1 MTWRW
6 ATGGKRVSGAARLCP
21 VALPSSPPLDPATEK
36 AEHAARIA
44 AMLDRWA
51 AEDTTGEPDWD
62 VETFER
68 LDLTRS
74 LASSEPTGTPK
85 P

>member
-1 MTWRW
+1 MER
-6 ATGGKRVSGAARLCP
+6 A
-21 VALPSSPPLDPATEK
+21 LDPATER
-36 AEHAARIA
+36 AERAARIA

-51 AEDTTGEPDWD
+51 AEDTTREPDWD
-62 VETFER
+62 VQTFER

-74 LASSEPTGTPK
+74 RESNETTPTPK

>member
-1 MTWRW
+1 MGER
-6 ATGGKRVSGAARLCP
+6 RVERRCYARR
-21 VALPSSPPLDPATEK
+21 VALPSRPPLDPATER
-36 AEHAARIA
+36 AERVA

-51 AEDTTGEPDWD
+51 AEGTTTEPEWD

-74 LASSEPTGTPK
+74 LGRDETTPAPK

>member
-1 MTWRW
+1 VT
-6 ATGGKRVSGAARLCP
+6 
-21 VALPSSPPLDPATEK
+21 LPSRPPLDPATER
-36 AEHAARIA
+36 AERAARIA

-51 AEDTTGEPDWD
+51 AEDTTREPDWD
-62 VETFER
+62 VQTFER

-74 LASSEPTGTPK
+74 LESNETTPTPK

>member
-1 MTWRW
+1 
-6 ATGGKRVSGAARLCP
+6 
-21 VALPSSPPLDPATEK
+21 VALPSRPPLDPATER
-36 AEHAARIA
+36 AERAARIA

-51 AEDTTGEPDWD
+51 AEDTTSEPDWD

-68 LDLTRS
+68 LDLTRR
-74 LASSEPTGTPK
+74 LEADETTPTPK

>member
-1 MTWRW
+1 
-6 ATGGKRVSGAARLCP
+6 VS
-21 VALPSSPPLDPATEK
+21 LPSRPPLDPATER
-36 AEHAARIA
+36 AERAARIA

-51 AEDTTGEPDWD
+51 AEDTTAEPAWD

-74 LASSEPTGTPK
+74 LASGEPTATPK

>member
-1 MTWRW
+1 M
-6 ATGGKRVSGAARLCP
+6 
-21 VALPSSPPLDPATEK
+21 ALPSRPPLDPATER
-36 AEHAARIA
+36 AERAGRVA

-51 AEDTTGEPDWD
+51 AEDTTPEPEWD

-74 LASSEPTGTPK
+74 LGRDETTPAPK

>member
-1 MTWRW
+1 VT
-6 ATGGKRVSGAARLCP
+6 
-21 VALPSSPPLDPATEK
+21 LPSRPPLDPATER
-36 AEHAARIA
+36 AERAGRIA

-74 LASSEPTGTPK
+74 LESDETTPTPK